1 MQIYSR
7 DKGTKMAI
15 NLTKNRDSL
24 LNTWKNVFDDT
35 PDVNWAVFGYDGKTN
50 DLKVVETGDGDLDE
64 LVDELNEGKMLYAA
78 IKVMDPNTNLPKI
91 VFINWQGEGVPSSR
105 KGVCARHVRDV
116 ENFFK
121 GAHVTINAR
130 SSDDVEESVVLEK
143 VKSASGANYSFHKEK
158 AKPAEPI
165 TPVGSVYQKVKVQQ
179 EINVQKRDAF
189 WSKSEVSMK

>member
-1 MQIYSR
+1 
-7 DKGTKMAI
+7 MAI

-24 LNTWKNVFDDT
+24 LKTWKEVFDDT

-50 DLKVVETGDGDLDE
+50 DLKVAETGDGDLDE
-64 LVDELNEGKMLYAA
+64 LVDELNEGKMLYAG

-105 KGVCARHVRDV
+105 KGVCANHVRDV
-116 ENFFK
+116 ERFFK
-121 GAHVTINAR
+121 GAHVTITAR

-143 VKSASGANYSFHKEK
+143 VKKASGANYSFHKEK

-165 TPVGSVYQKVKVQQ
+165 APVVS
-179 EINVQKRDAF
+179 E
-189 WSKSEVSMK
+189 KS